1 MLPPLREELTL
12 HPGLPTREGAPTWA
26 LHDPVRNAFF
36 SLDWLSF
43 EVLCRW
49 DLGDPDAIVA
59 AIDAETTIV
68 AERDD
73 VKDVLRFLVDNEL
86 ICNPTEQ
93 GTRWYREQATKRE
106 TSLATWILHH
116 YLFFRLPLCRPDRWL
131 RSMLPL
137 VEPLFSRG
145 FLWLTLAALIGGI
158 MEISRQWE
166 TFVTTLVDTF
176 SPQGLAGFLIA
187 LVFAKLL
194 HELGHA
200 FTAKRYGC
208 RVPTMGVAFLV
219 LFPVAYTDVTEVWR
233 LNNRGQRLAVGAA
246 GIRTELLLAAWA
258 TALWTVVPDGLIRSG
273 LFMLA
278 TTTWITT
285 VLVNASPFMRFD
297 GYFLLMDWLGV
308 SNLHQR
314 SFALA
319 RWRLREVLFGLGDE
333 PPEALPRRLRHGLI
347 LFAAVT
353 GIYRLVVFSGI
364 AVLVYSMAPKPIG
377 PLLGAIELWWF
388 ILQPVW
394 KEFAVWGRNAAR
406 ILAARRV
413 VVLIAAFAVL
423 ITAGVVPWDRRI
435 HSQGLLRPTNYY
447 SVYAPDGAR
456 IVKMP
461 IVGGNVVGKDD
472 VLFELEAPDLAYRQ
486 RLKTVQAMTASW
498 QTNAAGVN
506 ADLRGQLPLIQA
518 TRARLEAEL
527 AGMISEKSR
536 YQIKAPSAGVFLLSD
551 PGIQPDVWIK
561 KKEAIASIADLSSWQ
576 VITYLPEG
584 EITRLS
590 VGDLAVFYPEQS
602 GIDRVSLK
610 VDFIDQDAARVLP
623 EGILA
628 STSGGKTLVRETAGG
643 LVPETALYRV
653 VLSLAEPKQS
663 PQPML
668 QRGDVV
674 VFGDSKP
681 LADDFLKSAIGLFVR
696 EAGF

>member
-1 MLPPLREELTL
+1 MLPSLREELTL

-49 DLGDPDAIVA
+49 DLGDPDTIVA
-59 AIDAETTIV
+59 AIDAETTIH
-68 AERDD
+68 AEPDD
-73 VKDVLRFLVDNEL
+73 VKAVLRFLVDNEL
-86 ICNPTEQ
+86 IRNPTAQ
-93 GTRWYREQATKRE
+93 GTRWYQEQATRRK
-106 TSLATWILHH
+106 TSLATWVLHH

-131 RSMLPL
+131 GRLLPL

-145 FLWLTLAALIGGI
+145 FQWLTLAVLVGGVL
-158 MEISRQWE
+158 EISRQWE

-176 SPQGLAGFLIA
+176 SPQGLAGFLVA

-233 LNNRGQRLAVGAA
+233 LNDRRQRLAVGAA

-258 TALWTVVPDGLIRSG
+258 TALWTVVPDGMIRGG

-308 SNLHQR
+308 PNLHQR
-314 SFALA
+314 AFALA
-319 RWRLREVLFGLGDE
+319 RWRLRELLFALGDE
-333 PPEALPRRLRHGLI
+333 PPEALPKRLRHGLI

-353 GIYRLVVFSGI
+353 WIYRLVVFSGI

-377 PLLGAIELWWF
+377 PILGAIELWWF
-388 ILQPVW
+388 ILQPIW
-394 KEFAVWGRNAAR
+394 KELVVWGRNAKR

-413 VVLIAAFAVL
+413 VVLMAAVVMLLA
-423 ITAGVVPWDRRI
+423 AGVVPWDQRV

-461 IVGGNVVGKDD
+461 IAAGSVVGKDD
-472 VLFELEAPDLAYRQ
+472 VIFELEAPDLAYRQ
-486 RLKTVQAMTASW
+486 RQKTVQAMTASW
-498 QTNAAGVN
+498 QSNAAGVN

-527 AGMISEKSR
+527 SGMASEKDR
-536 YQIKAPSAGVFLLSD
+536 YQIKAPSSGVFLLSD
-551 PGIQPDVWIK
+551 PSIHPDVWVK

-576 VITYLPEG
+576 VIAYLPEN
-584 EITRLS
+584 EISRIS
-590 VGDLAVFYPEQS
+590 VGDKAVFYPEQS
-602 GIDRVSLK
+602 GLDRMPLV
-610 VDFIDQDAARVLP
+610 VDFIDKDTARVLP

-628 STSGGKTLVRETAGG
+628 SVFGGKTLVRETSGG
-643 LVPETALYRV
+643 LVPEVALYRV
-653 VLSLAEPKQS
+653 TLSLSGPKQL
-663 PQPML
+663 PQPLL
-668 QRGDVV
+668 QRGDIV
-674 VFGDSKP
+674 VFGASKP
-681 LADDFLKSAIGLFVR
+681 LIEEFLKSSIGLFVR